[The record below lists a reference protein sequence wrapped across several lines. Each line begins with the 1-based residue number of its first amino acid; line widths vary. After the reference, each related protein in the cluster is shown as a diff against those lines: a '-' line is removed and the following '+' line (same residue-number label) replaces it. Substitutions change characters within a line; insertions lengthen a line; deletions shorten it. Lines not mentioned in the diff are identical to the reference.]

1 MVLKQVIEAFDLL
14 DNPQASAEQ
23 VADILQQRGLSTV
36 TVDIVEGKKGKTG
49 FLKAI
54 IEGTKGKLTNGS
66 APTLGIIGRVGGIG
80 ARPQQVGIVSDADG
94 ALVAV
99 ACMLKLSDM
108 KSRGDLLE
116 GDLIVA
122 TNLCPTAP
130 TKPHKPVPFMDS
142 PVDMEVINRYEVDAE
157 MDAIISND
165 ATKANRF
172 INQLGFAISPVVKQG
187 YILRPSDEIL
197 EIMQTVSGAPPLLFP
212 LTTAD
217 ITPYSNEIYHINSI
231 MQPSVVTNA
240 PVLGVALTTE
250 VPVAGC
256 ATGANHPL
264 YLEAAVRFNL
274 EVAKAF
280 TSGLCPFYYQKDFDR
295 LVSLYGSMKH
305 LQKPGKNLK

>member
-14 DNPQASAEQ
+14 DSPQANAEQ
-23 VADILQQRGLSTV
+23 VANILQERGHSMV
-36 TVDIVEGKKGKTG
+36 TVDIVEGKKGVTS
-49 FLKAI
+49 FLKVI
-54 IEGTKGKLTNGS
+54 FEGTKGKRAGGT

-80 ARPQQVGIVSDADG
+80 ARPQRVGIVSDADG

-99 ACMLKLSDM
+99 ACMLKLTDM
-108 KSRGDLLE
+108 KSKGDLLE
-116 GDLIVA
+116 GDVIVT

-142 PVDMEVINRYEVDAE
+142 PVDMEVINKYEVDAE

-172 INQLGFAISPVVKQG
+172 INQLGFAISLVVKQG

-197 EIMQTVSGAPPLLFP
+197 DIMQTVSGAPPLFFP

-217 ITPYSNEIYHINSI
+217 ITPYSNEIFHINSI
-231 MQPSVVTNA
+231 MQPGVVTDA
-240 PVLGVALTTE
+240 PVLGVALTAE

-256 ATGANHPL
+256 ATGANHPV
-264 YLEAAVRFNL
+264 YLETAVRFNL

-280 TSGLCPFYYQKDFDR
+280 TSGLCRFYYQKDFDH

-305 LQKPGKNLK
+305 LQKPGNNLK